1 MRASEGEELSY
12 MTVLVGT
19 YFSIVLKRRGYVSR
33 CTRVSTGQRA
43 MVGVAAVVGL
53 RRRGLHHR
61 LGDGGKTL
69 TLILF
74 AVDLNVAVGYRLF

>member
-1 MRASEGEELSY
+1 

-61 LGDGGKTL
+61 RWRENSDADLVCGGSQRGRGL
-69 TLILF
+69 
-74 AVDLNVAVGYRLF
+74 